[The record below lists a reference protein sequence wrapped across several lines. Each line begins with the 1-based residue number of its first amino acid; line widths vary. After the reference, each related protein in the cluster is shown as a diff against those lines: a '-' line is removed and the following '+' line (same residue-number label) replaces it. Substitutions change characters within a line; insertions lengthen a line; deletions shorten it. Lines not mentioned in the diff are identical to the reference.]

1 MVYALDSNVLLVHM
15 RLFILVP
22 VMFCED
28 SLVFVL
34 RQIRNYSKC
43 TICTYSI
50 HTVCTQYT
58 AQYYLMTIY
67 YLVIDYV
74 SFLKVNIPRMV

>member
-34 RQIRNYSKC
+34 RYIFVLRQLETTVHVLYV
-43 TICTYSI
+43 
-50 HTVCTQYT
+50 HTAHTCTQYT
-58 AQYYLMTIY
+58 VQYHLMTII
-67 YLVIDYV
+67 L
-74 SFLKVNIPRMV
+74 